1 MTLNC
6 SSSRAAAVRC
16 RAVCEADGPALAVR
30 WAGAALTVMLGLAL
44 TPAGRAATPA
54 TPTAAPTAATTA
66 AAPPKP
72 TIASPSAVSS
82 PGAAPT
88 PSASVPA
95 GGFACL
101 IEPFQRIE
109 LRSGLEARIEAIH
122 VDRGSEV
129 KKGQVLV
136 ELDSGA
142 ERAAL
147 EGARYRAVMDGAIR
161 SADSRS
167 QAAKQKLAR
176 REELVREKYIS
187 AQDRD
192 DARLEMQVAEAD
204 AAEARDNRRLAQIE
218 QRRLGELVEQRRLR
232 SPFQGVVTERLQHVG
247 EVAQAGEGARPILK
261 LAQTHPLRVEVILPV
276 ALYGQLRKGGTAR
289 VEVERPLSGSYTA
302 TVAVVD
308 RVVDSASGTFGV
320 RLELPNPEG
329 TIPAGVK
336 CRVQFA
342 GDGAAR

>member
-1 MTLNC
+1 MTLH
-6 SSSRAAAVRC
+6 SMISLKAAAARGRQPRALSAPRAQRRRGVIGASALLLLGLGAAQAVRAAPPTAS
-16 RAVCEADGPALAVR
+16 
-30 WAGAALTVMLGLAL
+30 GAASP
-44 TPAGRAATPA
+44 PAMAA
-54 TPTAAPTAATTA
+54 A
-66 AAPPKP
+66 AAP
-72 TIASPSAVSS
+72 A
-82 PGAAPT
+82 
-88 PSASVPA
+88 PA

-109 LRSGLEARIEAIH
+109 LRSGLEARIDAIH

-247 EVAQAGEGARPILK
+247 EVAQAGESARPILK

-289 VEVERPLSGSYTA
+289 VEVERPLTGSYTA

-329 TIPAGVK
+329 SIPAGVK

-342 GDGAAR
+342 GDASAR